1 MKPAAQAPQ
10 ASEAHRRKRSI
21 AIGACLGGILAPH
34 MRKQGVMLAQLLPYW
49 PSICPLLAEHAV
61 PESIRSGT
69 LTLAAQTSS
78 VQRELHFLAPSILEG
93 ANRVLGYEALQ
104 QVRAVVRGASA
115 KPAAIPKLASPL
127 RASPL
132 AADKATRICESISEP
147 SLKDALQRLGA
158 LALSK

>member
-1 MKPAAQAPQ
+1 MKPAAQSPLPVAP
-10 ASEAHRRKRSI
+10 RRKRSL
-21 AIGACLGGILAPH
+21 AIGACLGEVLAPH
-34 MRKQGVMLAQLLPYW
+34 MRKQGVILAQLLPYW

-61 PESIRSGT
+61 PESIRAGT

-115 KPAAIPKLASPL
+115 KQTNTPKLASPL
-127 RASPL
+127 RPTAI
-132 AADKATRICESISEP
+132 ATDKATAICQNVNEP
-147 SLKDALQRLGA
+147 TLKDALQRLGA
-158 LALSK
+158 LALAK